1 MRQNPIEMDKH
12 DLDGLFQCHMVS
24 WKMRHRFLPAAAEG
38 PYHREAYVSKMTE
51 QVIGMIASQMDA
63 KTFNYHGGVNCWR
76 NYKSVYKSMDNTLN
90 RLIQAEVT
98 ASGGEENDALAE
110 EVEPSAYDGKVS
122 ALPVFGD
129 VSMLDLKNAKEK
141 FLSFTRKLNDVVVSF
156 AAGDRILTSHD
167 MRRIALLV
175 EVNCYE
181 TYSLLKQ
188 PGIMAND
195 FALKRARAWANKI
208 DDAMVVASDRK
219 FFEKFSEAVVE
230 LSKEFNFVTVVRS
243 DHDGAAGHPE
253 PDEMQMDHEA
263 VTASVHENGREHHNL
278 RAENGFNNDE
288 NDMESAEIQ
297 VNEIDTGIDVGAESV
312 GDDDYDDDFPH
323 NVLCEQAMEEG
334 ADPLDEASTI
344 GGCGVGAVDA
354 DNDKSHENAVVLD

>member
-1 MRQNPIEMDKH
+1 
-12 DLDGLFQCHMVS
+12 MVS
-24 WKMRHRFLPAAAEG
+24 WKMRHRFLPAAAER
-38 PYHREAYVSKMTE
+38 PSHKEDYVSKMIE

-156 AAGDRILTSHD
+156 AAGDRVLTSHD

-181 TYSLLKQ
+181 TYSLLKK

-195 FALKRARAWANKI
+195 FALKRARAWTNKI
-208 DDAMVVASDRK
+208 DDAMLVASDRR

-230 LSKEFNFVTVVRS
+230 LSKEFNFVTVVGNDPDR
-243 DHDGAAGHPE
+243 AGGYPG
-253 PDEMQMDHEA
+253 PDEMQMDHEV
-263 VTASVHENGREHHNL
+263 VTESFHENGRDHYDNL
-278 RAENGFNNDE
+278 RAENGLNSDE
-288 NDMESAEIQ
+288 NDLESADTQ
-297 VNEIDTGIDVGAESV
+297 VNEMDTGIGVGTESA
-312 GDDDYDDDFPH
+312 GDDEYDDDFPH
-323 NVLCEQAMEEG
+323 NLLCEQAMEEG
-334 ADPLDEASTI
+334 ANPLEEA
-344 GGCGVGAVDA
+344 GGSGVNAVE
-354 DNDKSHENAVVLD
+354 DNDKSQGNDVVLD